1 VPEELLSMESQLV
14 REELMSA
21 APGCFR
27 RSQGGSPPS
36 SLGSTDHDR

>member
-1 VPEELLSMESQLV
+1 MPEELLSMESQLV

-27 RSQGGSPPS
+27 RSQGSPPS